1 MESKLIEII
10 KTSNSWD
17 EFKNA
22 CITEFSYTQAEPG
35 LRVKRDPLPA
45 ELSDFTK
52 NIQKGLN
59 WNPKEQ
65 E

>member
-1 MESKLIEII
+1 MERKLIEII
-10 KTSNSWD
+10 KASNSWE

-22 CITEFSYTQAEPG
+22 CITEFSSMQSEPG
-35 LRVKRDPLPA
+35 LRIKRDPLPS

-52 NIQKGLN
+52 NIKKGLN